1 MRPIYVGFAI
11 NVLLVALK
19 YLASANAESASVNA
33 ALLHSLADLV
43 FSGLILAGVLALRL
57 RPSPR
62 FPFGYGR
69 ALYVTGFAAVVVA
82 VLYLLVGA
90 VEEGVRRLS
99 EPVMETSN
107 LSLALVAL
115 SLSLNLLVLLD
126 ALLGS
131 GERSHPA
138 LLAAMAENGADV
150 IGDSAALLALALG
163 DPLVDGYGAFVVA
176 AVIAV
181 SSASLGYRYVV
192 SLIGVSAP
200 RDVVGRVVK
209 VALSDPRVVDVNE
222 VKSLLLEPGKYFV
235 FLQVEVDPE
244 TRLRELE
251 EIRHYIESTVKS
263 STEAVERIFVEF
275 VSPREPKRSFIDLLK
290 EVMKLPRF

>member
-1 MRPIYVGFAI
+1 MRPIYVGFAA
-11 NVLLVALK
+11 NVLLVILK

-33 ALLHSLADLV
+33 SLRHSLADLV
-43 FSGLILAGVLALRL
+43 FSGLILVGVLALRL

-69 ALYVTGFAAVVVA
+69 VLYVTGFAAVMVA

-90 VEEGVRRLS
+90 AEEGVRRLS
-99 EPVMETSN
+99 EPVMESST

-126 ALLGS
+126 ALL
-131 GERSHPA
+131 RSRGKPHPA
-138 LLAAMAENGADV
+138 LLAAAAENGADV
-150 IGDSAALLALALG
+150 VGDAAALLALALG
-163 DPLVDGYGAFVVA
+163 NPLVDGYGAFVVA

-181 SSASLGYRYVV
+181 SSVGLGYRYVV
-192 SLIGVSAP
+192 SLIGISAP

-222 VKSLLLEPGKYFV
+222 VRSLLLEPGKYLV

-251 EIRHYIESTVKS
+251 EVRHYIESSVKS
-263 STEAVERIFVEF
+263 STDAVERIVVEF
-275 VSPREPKRSFIDLLK
+275 VSPREPRRTFADLLR
-290 EVMKLPRF
+290 ELRKLPRF